1 MDQKIMEAVKEYNR
15 RKNGG
20 FLPGYTDKA
29 GRFYSEPSDVCEC
42 CKSIRTPTTAWP
54 FSILHHCKTAKH
66 IATLYGIEE
75 KELKGKRLKA
85 NMLIIKML
93 EG

>member
-1 MDQKIMEAVKEYNR
+1 MEPKIIEAVKEYNR

-20 FLPGYTDKA
+20 SLPGHFDRA
-29 GRFYSEPSDVCEC
+29 GRFYSDPSDVCEC
-42 CKSIRTPTTAWP
+42 CKGIRSPTRAWP
-54 FSILHHCKTAKH
+54 LSILHHCKTAKH